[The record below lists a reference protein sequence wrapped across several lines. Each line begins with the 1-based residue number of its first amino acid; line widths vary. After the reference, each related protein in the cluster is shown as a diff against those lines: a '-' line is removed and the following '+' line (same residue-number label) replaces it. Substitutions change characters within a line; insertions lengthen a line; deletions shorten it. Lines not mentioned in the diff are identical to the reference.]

1 MCACIYDVAHSKS
14 VWVGTPPSLK
24 QILESEGS
32 LIHVLQAAFTSRMP
46 SSFKNLLIQLIL
58 GNLHLKKKKK
68 NFLLI
73 FRKSLRQGLL
83 WLFVFFVFFKLIL
96 FFFFYQSDQSVT

>member
-58 GNLHLKKKKK
+58 GNLHLKKKI

-83 WLFVFFVFFKLIL
+83 WLFFFLFFFKLIL
-96 FFFFYQSDQSVT
+96 YFYQSDQSVT

>member
-58 GNLHLKKKKK
+58 GNLHLKKKK

-83 WLFVFFVFFKLIL
+83 WVFFFVLFFKLIL
-96 FFFFYQSDQSVT
+96 FFYQSDQSVT

>member
-68 NFLLI
+68 FLLI

-83 WLFVFFVFFKLIL
+83 WVFFFFLFFKLIL
-96 FFFFYQSDQSVT
+96 FSFFFYQSDQSVT